1 MTFPIR
7 RVALAADTGNLDAIT
22 AGGGTVGGTAVR
34 TGQFAQGTL
43 NALVDVT
50 IATGS
55 LTIAP
60 KWQVSDDN
68 STFYDL
74 REGSGPAPVTITATG
89 TRVLAC
95 PEAARAWKFVRP
107 AIDVAGAD
115 ATASDTYS
123 ITSRYVR
130 RQAFD
135 AS

>member
-1 MTFPIR
+1 MGFPIR
-7 RVALAADTGNLDAIT
+7 RVTLSADTGNLDAIT
-22 AGGGTVGGTAVR
+22 AGGGEVAGSAVR

-43 NALVDVT
+43 QALVEVT

-60 KWQVSDDN
+60 KWQVSDDD
-68 STFYDL
+68 STYYDL
-74 REGSGPAPVTITATG
+74 REGSGPAPVTFTATG
-89 TRVLAC
+89 SRVLAA
-95 PEAARAWKFVRP
+95 PEAARAWKFARP
-107 AIDVAGAD
+107 ALVVAGAD
-115 ATASDTYS
+115 ATAADTYS